1 MKNRI
6 YSCGLEACARGR
18 RRKVEGAGSLAP
30 RPIKPNP
37 SPASCSPAMSQTAEE
52 KPPAVNRPWW
62 VKFALYGLPN
72 RGSALASMFLL
83 VWVAALLV
91 LYGFRDLRFSAGAA
105 ASRPH
110 FCGI

>member
-6 YSCGLEACARGR
+6 YSCGLEAAFEVVGGKW
-18 RRKVEGAGSLAP
+18 KVLVLAP

-37 SPASCSPAMSQTAEE
+37 SPASCSPTMSQTAEE

-105 ASRPH
+105 AIRPH

>member
-1 MKNRI
+1 
-6 YSCGLEACARGR
+6 
-18 RRKVEGAGSLAP
+18 
-30 RPIKPNP
+30 
-37 SPASCSPAMSQTAEE
+37 MSQTAEE

-105 ASRPH
+105 AIAPALLWYMKAIQWVDKHGGWPAKRRS
-110 FCGI
+110 